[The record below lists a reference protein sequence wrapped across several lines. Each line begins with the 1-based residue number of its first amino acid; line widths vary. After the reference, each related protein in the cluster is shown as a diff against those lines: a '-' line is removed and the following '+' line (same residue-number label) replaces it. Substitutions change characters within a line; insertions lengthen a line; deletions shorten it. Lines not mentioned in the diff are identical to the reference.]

1 MKKITTVLILLS
13 MFLTGCFNNK
23 LNVILKEPIIIE
35 YGSNEKDVQFFD
47 SKKSDKNVMVKEIKG
62 LDTKKIGEQVIH
74 VTFADGKKEIEQEIK
89 VQVKD
94 TKIPVINL
102 LMEKLTI
109 TVGDKLDLSKAVKN
123 VSDPVDGKLKYSEK
137 EIAKDGYY
145 FVTDKVDTKK
155 AGTYKAQV
163 IASDKNG
170 NKTSKEIEI
179 VVKNKPK
186 KEVDLSE
193 KVSVNT
199 EYVEQGNVSQDQVQQ
214 GQQNSVHNPNR
225 KPTTKPTYPNQYP
238 TEIIVPDLKPIDK
251 NHVHD
256 FNPTGHT
263 DAVLVGPVFDN
274 DDDCMAFA
282 DNYSNPEWAGFG
294 YSTCQCSCGRW
305 RTYCFNISYW
315 EN

>member
-1 MKKITTVLILLS
+1 MFTDGKKTKEE
-13 MFLTGCFNNK
+13 K
-23 LNVILKEPIIIE
+23 LNIE
-35 YGSNEKDVQFFD
+35 V
-47 SKKSDKNVMVKEIKG
+47 V
-62 LDTKKIGEQVIH
+62 DTKK
-74 VTFADGKKEIEQEIK
+74 
-89 VQVKD
+89 
-94 TKIPVINL
+94 PVIEL
-102 LMEKLTI
+102 TKEKLTLI
-109 TVGDKLDLSKAVKN
+109 VGDKLDLSKAVKN
-123 VSDPVDGKLKYSEK
+123 VSDPIDGKLKYSEK
-137 EIAKDGYY
+137 ALEKDGYY
-145 FVTDKVDTKK
+145 FVNDKVDAKK

-163 IASDKNG
+163 IAIDRNG